1 MFTLKVHNFLTQYY
15 EYTVIVELSYTF
27 NRVKYHYYVAYA
39 RGLDKANNL
48 KHISVINCK
57 IAQDFM
63 YIFTTDELVLFTLIL
78 FM

>member
-15 EYTVIVELSYTF
+15 EYTVIVELSYTI
-27 NRVKYHYYVAYA
+27 NYYVAYA